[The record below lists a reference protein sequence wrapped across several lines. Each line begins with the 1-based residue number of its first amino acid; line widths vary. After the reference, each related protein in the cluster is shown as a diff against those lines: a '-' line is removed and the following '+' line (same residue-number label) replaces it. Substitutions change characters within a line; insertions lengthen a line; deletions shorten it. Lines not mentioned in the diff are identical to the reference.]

1 MKRPVRC
8 RCSWREHCNL
18 NREPTGTMLTTFT
31 NQLALIAAVY
41 GVISSLSP
49 MLQIVRMR
57 RAGSSDSLS
66 RSYVM
71 IGAGGYMIWFM
82 YGLSLGNVPLIV
94 CDAIGALMQLTV
106 LWWAYRLGESPRAA

>member
-1 MKRPVRC
+1 MFVERTP
-8 RCSWREHCNL
+8 H
-18 NREPTGTMLTTFT
+18 PTRQATAPMLTAFT

-57 RAGSSDSLS
+57 RAGSSESLS

-71 IGAGGYMIWFM
+71 IGAGGYMIWFT

-106 LWWAYRLGESPRAA
+106 LWWAYRLDEGPRTA

>member
-1 MKRPVRC
+1 MITA
-8 RCSWREHCNL
+8 L
-18 NREPTGTMLTTFT
+18 T

-49 MLQIVRMR
+49 TLQIVRMR

-71 IGAGGYMIWFM
+71 IGAGGYLIWFA
-82 YGLSLGNVPLIV
+82 YGLSLGNMPLIV
-94 CDAIGALMQLTV
+94 CDAIGAAMQLTV
-106 LWWAYRLGESPRAA
+106 LWWAYRPGERPRAA

>member
-1 MKRPVRC
+1 MR
-8 RCSWREHCNL
+8 L
-18 NREPTGTMLTTFT
+18 FDLGAFT
-31 NQLALIAAVY
+31 DAEADMMQTDTVLPE
-41 GVISSLSP
+41 SLSP

-71 IGAGGYMIWFM
+71 IGAGGYLIWFI

-106 LWWAYRLGESPRAA
+106 LWWAYRLEDGPQAA

>member
-1 MKRPVRC
+1 
-8 RCSWREHCNL
+8 
-18 NREPTGTMLTTFT
+18 MLTAFT

-49 MLQIVRMR
+49 TLQIIRMR

-66 RSYVM
+66 RGYVM
-71 IGAGGYMIWFM
+71 IGAGGYMIWFT

-106 LWWAYRLGESPRAA
+106 LWWAYRLDAGPQAA

>member
-1 MKRPVRC
+1 
-8 RCSWREHCNL
+8 
-18 NREPTGTMLTTFT
+18 MLTSLS
-31 NQLALIAAVY
+31 NQLALVAAVY

-57 RAGSSDSLS
+57 RAGSAASLS

-71 IGAGGYMIWFM
+71 IGAGGYIIWFT
-82 YGLSLGNVPLIV
+82 YGLSLGNTPLIV

-106 LWWAYRLGESPRAA
+106 LWWAYRLDAGAQAA